1 MTYKLY
7 DGDYRQIE
15 TCHDVREALQ
25 VFGDWFDN
33 TRDGDA
39 VVHVYISIAGNE
51 KYYNSYEILDFLNKS
66 EEEILKDRKAEIK
79 DDRDLDTSDLKEFSR
94 RAENF
99 SPSEQKE
106 TLLYIPTG
114 FILGELARRFS
125 EYQTAMDQIEKTL
138 DALKIF
144 NKE

>member
-25 VFGDWFDN
+25 VFGEWFDN

-79 DDRDLDTSDLKEFSR
+79 EDRDLDTSDLKEFSR
-94 RAENF
+94 RAKNF

-125 EYQTAMDQIEKTL
+125 EYQTAMDQITQVL
-138 DALKIF
+138 DVMKIF
-144 NKE
+144 NEE